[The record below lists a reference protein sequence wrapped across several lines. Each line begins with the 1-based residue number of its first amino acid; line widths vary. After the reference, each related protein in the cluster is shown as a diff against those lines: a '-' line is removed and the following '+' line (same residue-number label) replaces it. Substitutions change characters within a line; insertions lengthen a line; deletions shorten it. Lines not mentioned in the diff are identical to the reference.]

1 MLFIDFINYMEINIA
16 KNRYIFITLLLIIAT
31 LYAKPRGKHV
41 VKEKVGQQYYL
52 KQCSACHGA
61 GKLGGNMATKLE
73 WKKLLANGAKE
84 LIELHIDE
92 GNTTKVIEY
101 LKSKQFN
108 KEHDAILRFLQEF
121 ANDSEAIPTCY

>member
-1 MLFIDFINYMEINIA
+1 MVKSRYML
-16 KNRYIFITLLLIIAT
+16 ITLLAIFAT

-41 VKEKVGQQYYL
+41 VKEKVGQQFYL
-52 KQCSACHGA
+52 KHCSACHGA

-73 WKKLLANGAKE
+73 WKKLLENGAKE
-84 LIELHIDE
+84 LIELHTDE
-92 GNTTKVIEY
+92 DNTTKVIEY
-101 LKSKQFN
+101 LKSKQFK